1 MMQCENCCFYDE
13 NENLC
18 INENT
23 MFNIDDECLSRIDN
37 EDYNMIYNKALDDV
51 FKVLLDDTKYNEK
64 YIYSGTIVEVLKQ
77 LRKGEG
83 KTMKKVYISGKITG
97 TKDYMERF
105 AECEKKLTEQGYSV
119 INPAKVNAMLPQDTE
134 YDEYMKMS
142 FTMLEMCDMIYM
154 MNGWSTSNG
163 ACMEY
168 DKARELGKEIMLE

>member
-1 MMQCENCCFYDE
+1 MMIDGLNSSYNEFCKSQKDCKHCKYRYARPCQLAFGYD
-13 NENLC
+13 
-18 INENT
+18 
-23 MFNIDDECLSRIDN
+23 
-37 EDYNMIYNKALDDV
+37 KALDDV
-51 FKVLLDDTKYNEK
+51 FKVLLDSTDTEYTEK

-77 LRKGEG
+77 LRKGEDE
-83 KTMKKVYISGKITG
+83 TIKKVYISGKITG

-119 INPAKVNAMLPQDTE
+119 INPAKVNAMLPQGTE

-168 DKARELGKEIMLE
+168 DRAKELGKEIMLE

>member
-1 MMQCENCCFYDE
+1 MMIDGLNSSYSDFCKSQSDCKHCKYRYARPCQLAFGYD
-13 NENLC
+13 
-18 INENT
+18 
-23 MFNIDDECLSRIDN
+23 
-37 EDYNMIYNKALDDV
+37 KALDDV
-51 FKVLLDDTKYNEK
+51 INIIKEMRENAQFLVNKYACDEF
-64 YIYSGTIVEVLKQ
+64 IEQVEQ
-77 LRKGEG
+77 LRKGED

-105 AECEKKLTEQGYSV
+105 AEVEKKLTEQGYSV

-134 YDEYMKMS
+134 YDDYMKMS

-168 DKARELGKEIMLE
+168 DKARELGKEVMLE

>member
-1 MMQCENCCFYDE
+1 MQCENCCFYDDK
-13 NENLC
+13 ENLC
-18 INENT
+18 INENA
-23 MFNIDDECLSRIDN
+23 MFNIDDECISRIDN
-37 EDYNMIYNKALDDV
+37 EDYKAIYNNALDDLSERLCEYV
-51 FKVLLDDTKYNEK
+51 YDKAFISDDV
-64 YIYSGTIVEVLKQ
+64 IREVAEQLK
-77 LRKGEG
+77 KEED